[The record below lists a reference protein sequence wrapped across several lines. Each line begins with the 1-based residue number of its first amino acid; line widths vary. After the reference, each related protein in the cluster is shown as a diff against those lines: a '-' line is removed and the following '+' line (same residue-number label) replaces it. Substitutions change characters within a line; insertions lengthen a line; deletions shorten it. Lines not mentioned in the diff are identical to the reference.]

1 MNHSIRFIDLK
12 ENNKRGN
19 MRRILLL
26 IVLGLVLTSCANVD
40 QIDRGHLSKRIM
52 QLDPHPEESAF
63 RNEVRSFRESAIGG
77 SSAVGG
83 GCGCN

>member
-1 MNHSIRFIDLK
+1 MPIKSLTFIFL
-12 ENNKRGN
+12 
-19 MRRILLL
+19 MS
-26 IVLGLVLTSCANVD
+26 LVSGCANVD
-40 QIDRGHLSKRIM
+40 QIDRGILAKKIM

>member
-1 MNHSIRFIDLK
+1 MKLPA
-12 ENNKRGN
+12 
-19 MRRILLL
+19 LLL
-26 IVLGLVLTSCANVD
+26 PLLLGLSLTGCANVD
-40 QIDRGHLSKRIM
+40 QIDRGTLSKKFM
-52 QLDPHPEESAF
+52 QIDPHPQESVF

>member
-1 MNHSIRFIDLK
+1 MPTKSITFLIFIFFLS
-12 ENNKRGN
+12 G
-19 MRRILLL
+19 
-26 IVLGLVLTSCANVD
+26 CANVD
-40 QIDRGHLSKRIM
+40 QIDRGILAKKIM
-52 QLDPHPEESAF
+52 QLDPHPEESTF